1 MNVHVATAEEA
12 GSVTRTISHAFHDD
26 PTWSWAFPDA
36 HRRQAQ
42 YEIWWRLLVDGAMR
56 YPWVLAT
63 PGCEVAAVWL
73 PPDGTELT
81 PEDEVRAPSVI
92 AELVGR
98 HAPAFMDLLE
108 RFDAAR
114 PVDRPHY
121 YLSLLGVDDSHRGKG
136 LGMAMLTDNLRRFD
150 ELGVPTYLESSNSA
164 NNPKYERLG
173 YVRLG
178 EFTTPDDAVVIT
190 RYWREA
196 R

>member
-36 HRRQAQ
+36 HRRQAR

-92 AELVGR
+92 AELVGG

-114 PVDRPHY
+114 PVDP
-121 YLSLLGVDDSHRGKG
+121 
-136 LGMAMLTDNLRRFD
+136 RFD
-150 ELGVPTYLESSNSA
+150 ELGVPTYLESSNCA

-173 YVRLG
+173 YDRLG